1 MMGYNMLG
9 LYGMHS
15 LYGIHH
21 GFGTMGI
28 IGGMGMFMILLL
40 ALVVAAIVWFSKKG
54 SLQSNGS
61 NYQTT
66 TDRSLGILN
75 ERYASGEIDDDEYSK
90 KKMELRKNN
99 LV

>member
-21 GFGTMGI
+21 GFGAMGI
-28 IGGMGMFMILLL
+28 IGGIGMFMILLL

-54 SLQSNGS
+54 SLQVMDPTIKQQPIG
-61 NYQTT
+61 
-66 TDRSLGILN
+66 LW
-75 ERYASGEIDDDEYSK
+75 EF
-90 KKMELRKNN
+90 
-99 LV
+99 